1 MLQNTII
8 KGLAAAA
15 LGLGILANYRDYG
28 FIVAAAYTAILLTVL
43 AVFVWQ
49 VRCVV
54 RGNCI
59 ATSWT
64 TVALATGT
72 FGSLVYYYW
81 NNLIPGQHSL
91 AQLEDQPIASANP
104 VIATITRTAR
114 DRFNVDLYKYID
126 RPGRS
131 L

>member
-1 MLQNTII
+1 MIQNTII

-15 LGLGILANYRDYG
+15 LGLGILANYQDYG
-28 FIVAAAYTAILLTVL
+28 FIAAAAYAAILLTVL

-64 TVALATGT
+64 TVAIATGT

-81 NNLIPGQHSL
+81 NNLVPGQHSL
-91 AQLEDQPIASANP
+91 AQLEDQPIATANP

-126 RPGRS
+126 RPGRR